1 MSAHTRRTLLE
12 LELIAAMARPAAP
25 NRDAGE
31 AALTAYIQTLPVSV
45 VDVLEVVIGQGWAGL
60 QADALHVAI
69 AAILHPSHSRR

>member
-45 VDVLEVVIGQGWAGL
+45 VDVLEVVICQGWAGL
-60 QADALHVAI
+60 HADALHVAI